1 MIKLGFLKKYLSVE
15 KLELIVIYPI
25 QYENRLI
32 QVRHKYLP
40 WIAKGKKNA
49 GTRSPNLA

>member
-1 MIKLGFLKKYLSVE
+1 MIKPSFLKKYLWLE
-15 KLELIVIYPI
+15 KLELTAIYPI
-25 QYENRLI
+25 QYENRLT
-32 QVRHKYLP
+32 QVRRKYLP